1 MLEKSWKILKSGS
14 DIRGTAIDTQDGAE
28 INLTNAVIEKI
39 MLAFGKWITEKTEL
53 EPSAITVAIGHDSR
67 LSASRIKNVC
77 INTLR
82 AIGINVYDCSLA
94 STPAMYTAISALKCA
109 AAIEITASHQPY
121 DRNGLKFFTAE
132 GGVTGGDI
140 EDILEKAQNI
150 TESTPS
156 EVQGSIRKINIMDY
170 YSEKIKKLITDNI
183 ECKLGKKPLDGIKI
197 VVDAGNGA
205 GGFFV
210 DKILKP
216 LGADTE
222 GSQFLDPDGNFPN
235 HIPNPE
241 DSNAITSI
249 VNLTKESEADL
260 GIIFDT
266 DVDRVAVVGKNGLPI
281 TDEKMIALTSLI
293 ALKDNP
299 DAIIVTDSVTSNHLE
314 DFIRK
319 HQGSQ
324 FRYKRGYNNVISMA
338 KKINK
343 KGGNCP
349 LAIETSGHAA
359 FRENNFIDDGAYL
372 AAKIIIELAHIKSQ
386 GLNFNELI
394 KDLRESKEKA
404 TVRMEIKSETPTE
417 YADKILNHIKN
428 YANSNRNMEL
438 DTENIEGIRINFTEK
453 HRKGWAIIRKSL
465 HDPEIVLHAESE
477 VIGGIKGIFKILKS
491 CLARFDMLDKSQISN
506 NGI

>member
-1 MLEKSWKILKSGS
+1 MLEEAWANLKSGS
-14 DIRGTAIDTQDGAE
+14 DIRGIAVDTENGAK
-28 INLTNAVIEKI
+28 INLTNSVIERI
-39 MLAFGKWITEKTEL
+39 MLAFGSWISEKTEL

-67 LSASRIKNVC
+67 LSAGRIKNVC

-82 AIGINVYDCSLA
+82 AIGINIYDCSLA
-94 STPAMYTAISALKCA
+94 STPAMYTAISALKCS
-109 AAIEITASHQPY
+109 AAIEITASHQPF
-121 DRNGLKFFTAE
+121 DRNGLKFFTSE
-132 GGVTGGDI
+132 GGATSEDI
-140 EDILEKAQNI
+140 ENILEKAQNL
-150 TESTPS
+150 TETIPS
-156 EVQGSIRKINIMDY
+156 ASEGNVRKINLMDY

-183 ECKLGKKPLDGIKI
+183 KCEEGRKPLENIKI
-197 VVDAGNGA
+197 VVDAGNGV

-210 DKILKP
+210 ENILKP
-216 LGADTE
+216 LGANTE
-222 GSQFLDPDGNFPN
+222 GSQFLNPDGNFPN

-241 DSNAITSI
+241 DRKALESI
-249 VNLTKESEADL
+249 VNLTKESGADL

-266 DVDRVAVVGKNGLPI
+266 DVDRVAVVGKNGRLI
-281 TDEKMIALTSLI
+281 ADEKMIALASLI

-299 DAIIVTDSVTSNHLE
+299 DAIIVTDSITSNHLK
-314 DFIRK
+314 DFISK

-324 FRYKRGYNNVISMA
+324 FRYRRGYNNVISMA

-343 KGGNCP
+343 KGGSCP

-372 AAKIIIELAHIKSQ
+372 AAKIIIEVAHTKSQ
-386 GLNFNELI
+386 GLTINELI

-404 TVRMEIKSETPTE
+404 TVRMEIKHEKPTE

-428 YANSNRNMEL
+428 YANSNRNIEL
-438 DTENIEGIRINFTEK
+438 DNENIEGVRISFTEK

-477 VIGGIKGIFKILKS
+477 AIGGVKGIFKVIKS
-491 CLARFDMLDKSQISN
+491 CLGRFDMLDKSQIS
-506 NGI
+506 